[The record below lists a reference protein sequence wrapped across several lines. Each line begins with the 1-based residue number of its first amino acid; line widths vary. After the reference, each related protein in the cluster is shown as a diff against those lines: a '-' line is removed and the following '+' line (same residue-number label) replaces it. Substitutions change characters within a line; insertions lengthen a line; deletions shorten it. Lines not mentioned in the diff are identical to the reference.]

1 MRCDVNHCS
10 VHRRRAKIGSETGF
24 ARFRRVLIRFALIR
38 FALITIIAGVTGGAA
53 VTAVLAVGGV
63 ASEALA
69 SSDDDAAGRA
79 AREILDARQRAN
91 DVAGELWAAQSDLE
105 VLRVEQADLE
115 AQIGALSEEVERL
128 GAILEAV
135 AVNRFVSAGT
145 GGIPVLSDLITP
157 NERVLTDFYA
167 DVIHEV
173 GTSDRDDHRRI
184 VLDLERARAAL
195 DTNAESQQALI
206 NVFDTL
212 RREAEADVL
221 RLRDLERERLEDEA
235 VQRAIEA
242 QRREQERRDRDERE
256 REARASVDPVDS
268 PAGVTSA
275 GEGSGSRL
283 QSAGFVDQMIC
294 PVRGASAY
302 SDTWGAP
309 RSGGRRHQGVDM
321 LAPTGTILQAVVSG
335 HVEHHNLSLG
345 GLSVILRGDN
355 GSRYFYAHL
364 SAFEGQPGYYRQG
377 DVVGYVGDTGNAYG
391 TPHLHFEIRPGGGPQ
406 VNPTPSVR
414 AAGC

>member
-1 MRCDVNHCS
+1 MAV
-10 VHRRRAKIGSETGF
+10 VT
-24 ARFRRVLIRFALIR
+24 VLVA
-38 FALITIIAGVTGGAA
+38 
-53 VTAVLAVGGV
+53 GGV
-63 ASEALA
+63 SPGALA
-69 SSDDDAAGRA
+69 ASDDDAAARA
-79 AREILDARQRAN
+79 AQEILTARQRAN
-91 DVAGELWAAQSDLE
+91 DLADQLWTAQSDLE
-105 VLRVEQADLE
+105 VLRVEQVELE
-115 AQIGALSEEVERL
+115 AQIDGLREEVERL
-128 GAILEAV
+128 GAVLEAV

-157 NERVLTDFYA
+157 NERVLTDFYT
-167 DVIHEV
+167 DVVHDV
-173 GTSDRDDHRRI
+173 GASDRDGYRRM
-184 VLDLERARAAL
+184 VLDLERARAEL

-206 NVFDTL
+206 TVLDTL
-212 RREAEADVL
+212 RTEAEADVI
-221 RLRDLERERLEDEA
+221 RLRELERERLEDEA
-235 VQRAIEA
+235 VQRALEA
-242 QRREQERRDRDERE
+242 QRREQERRDRDEQE
-256 REARASVDPVDS
+256 RQARAGIDAVDS
-268 PAGVTSA
+268 PAGVTSSA
-275 GEGSGSRL
+275 AASGSRP
-283 QSAGFVDQMIC
+283 QSAGFVDQLIC

-335 HVEHHNLSLG
+335 QVEHHNLSLG

>member
-1 MRCDVNHCS
+1 MIS
-10 VHRRRAKIGSETGF
+10 MISM
-24 ARFRRVLIRFALIR
+24 ISM
-38 FALITIIAGVTGGAA
+38 IAGVAGATA
-53 VTAVLAVGGV
+53 VTAVTAAPSIGAVAPGVLAV
-63 ASEALA
+63 
-69 SSDDDAAGRA
+69 SDDDAAGRA
-79 AREILDARQRAN
+79 AREILEGRQRAN
-91 DVAGELWAAQSDLE
+91 ALADELWAAQSDLE
-105 VLRVEQADLE
+105 VLRVEQVELE
-115 AQIGALSEEVERL
+115 AQIDALTEEVERL
-128 GAILEAV
+128 GAVLEAV
-135 AVNRFVSAGT
+135 AVSRFVSAGT

-167 DVIHEV
+167 DVIHEI
-173 GTSDRDDHRRI
+173 GASDRDDHRRM
-184 VLDLERARAAL
+184 VLDLEHARVAL
-195 DTNAESQQALI
+195 GRNAESQQSLI
-206 NVFDTL
+206 NVLDTL
-212 RREAEADVL
+212 RREAEADVA
-221 RLRDLERERLEDEA
+221 RLRELERERLEDEA
-235 VQRAIEA
+235 VQRAFEA
-242 QRREQERRDRDERE
+242 QRREQERRDRDQQERQ
-256 REARASVDPVDS
+256 ARAGVDPVDS

-275 GEGSGSRL
+275 GAGSGSRP

-335 HVEHHNLSLG
+335 HVGHHNLSLG

-355 GSRYFYAHL
+355 GNRYFYAHL
-364 SAFEGQPGYYRQG
+364 SAFEGQPGYYQQG
-377 DVVGYVGDTGNAYG
+377 DVIGYVGDTGNAYG